1 MLYWMDGVENLQ
13 AGQQE
18 KRVVKL
24 QDGTLLNRYWD
35 DRDTPRPESWVE
47 DIATAKSNP
56 NRPATEIYRD
66 LRSAAA
72 SGWDF
77 SSRWMDNPQQLNTL
91 RTTSIVPVDLN
102 SLMFK
107 MEKILARASK
117 AAGDNA
123 MANQYETL
131 ANARQKGIEKYL
143 WNDQQGWYAD
153 YDLKSHKVRNQLT
166 AAALFPLYVNAAAKD
181 RASKMATATKTHLL
195 QARRPEHHVGKKWT
209 AMGCAKWLGSPAM
222 GGDRRVA
229 KLRARTRWR
238 WTLAGTS

>member
-1 MLYWMDGVENLQ
+1 M
-13 AGQQE
+13 
-18 KRVVKL
+18 
-24 QDGTLLNRYWD
+24 
-35 DRDTPRPESWVE
+35 E

-153 YDLKSHKVRNQLT
+153 YDLKSHKGAQSVNRGRPVPAVRQCGSERSRQQNGDGDENT
-166 AAALFPLYVNAAAKD
+166 SAA
-181 RASKMATATKTHLL
+181 T
-195 QARRPEHHVGKKWT
+195 RRPEHYVGEKWAT
-209 AMGCAKWLGSPAM
+209 MGCAKWLGTVTV
-222 GGDRRVA
+222 GRDRRIT
-229 KLRARTRWR
+229 KTTGKKRWR